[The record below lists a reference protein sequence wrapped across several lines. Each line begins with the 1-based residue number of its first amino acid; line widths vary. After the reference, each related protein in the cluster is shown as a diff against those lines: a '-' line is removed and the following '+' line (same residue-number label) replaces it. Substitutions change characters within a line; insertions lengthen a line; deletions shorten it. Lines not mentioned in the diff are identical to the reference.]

1 MFLSRL
7 RRIIAAGNPYHYFP
21 GKGRFSA
28 DAVGEDSEEI
38 IGEDEMKEQLD
49 SDLSEQTVYEAAN
62 EGVLDEF
69 QNDEEQAL
77 NATRQGE
84 YENQSDSVGAEF
96 DRQMTEAAYNIAGN
110 SDADLEQKTTKI
122 FDNTG
127 MTDDINNQSTNLAY
141 KQNVPGMSLARG
153 TEPLKNDSQ
162 KEYRGMEIKAS
173 VPNTGNRNPVL
184 GMEGTTVSDEQRAAA
199 MEQMEEPGTLTD
211 EEPFSQL

>member
-1 MFLSRL
+1 MLLSRL

-21 GKGRFSA
+21 AGGRFRA

-38 IGEDEMKEQLD
+38 IGDDEMKEQLD
-49 SDLSEQTVYEAAN
+49 SDLSEQTVYEADN
-62 EGVLDEF
+62 DGVLDEF
-69 QNDEEQAL
+69 QNDGEQVL

-96 DRQMTEAAYNIAGN
+96 DRQMPEAAYNIAGN
-110 SDADLEQKTTKI
+110 SEAELEQKTKKI

-127 MTDDINNQSTNLAY
+127 MTDEIDNQGTNLAY
-141 KQNVPGMSLARG
+141 NQNVPAMSLARG

-162 KEYRGMEIKAS
+162 KEYRGMGIKAS

-184 GMEGTTVSDEQRAAA
+184 GMEGTTVSDEQRTAA
-199 MEQMEEPGTLTD
+199 MEQMEEPGALTD

>member
-1 MFLSRL
+1 MLLSRL

-38 IGEDEMKEQLD
+38 IGKDEMKEQLD
-49 SDLSEQTVYEAAN
+49 SDLSEQTVYETAN

-69 QNDEEQAL
+69 QNDEEQVL
-77 NATRQGE
+77 NATRQRE

-110 SDADLEQKTTKI
+110 SDAELEQKTTKI
-122 FDNTG
+122 FNNTG
-127 MTDDINNQSTNLAY
+127 MSDEIDNQGTNLAY

-162 KEYRGMEIKAS
+162 KEYRGMGIKAS
-173 VPNTGNRNPVL
+173 VPDIGNRNPVL
-184 GMEGTTVSDEQRAAA
+184 EMEGTTVSGEQRTAA

>member
-1 MFLSRL
+1 MLLSRL

-21 GKGRFSA
+21 GRGRFRA
-28 DAVGEDSEEI
+28 DAVDEDSEEI

-69 QNDEEQAL
+69 QNDGEQVL

-84 YENQSDSVGAEF
+84 YEKSDSVGAGF
-96 DRQMTEAAYNIAGN
+96 DRQMTEAAYNAAGN
-110 SDADLEQKTTKI
+110 SDAELEQKTTKI

-127 MTDDINNQSTNLAY
+127 MTDEIDNQGTNLAY
-141 KQNVPGMSLARG
+141 NQNVPAMSLARG

-162 KEYRGMEIKAS
+162 KEYRGMGIKAS
-173 VPNTGNRNPVL
+173 VPDIGNRNPVL
-184 GMEGTTVSDEQRAAA
+184 EMEGTTVSDEQRTAA
-199 MEQMEEPGTLTD
+199 MELMEDPGTLTN

>member
-1 MFLSRL
+1 MLLSRL

-21 GKGRFSA
+21 GGWRFRA

-49 SDLSEQTVYEAAN
+49 SDLREETVYEAAN

-69 QNDEEQAL
+69 QNDEEQVI
-77 NATRQGE
+77 NATKQGE

-110 SDADLEQKTTKI
+110 SDAELEQKTAKI

-127 MTDDINNQSTNLAY
+127 MTDEIDNQGTNLTFN
-141 KQNVPGMSLARG
+141 QNVPGMSLARG
-153 TEPLKNDSQ
+153 IEPLKNESQ
-162 KEYRGMEIKAS
+162 KEYRGMGIKAS
-173 VPNTGNRNPVL
+173 VPNIGNRNPVPE
-184 GMEGTTVSDEQRAAA
+184 MEGTTVSVEQRTAA
-199 MEQMEEPGTLTD
+199 MEQMEEPGTLTN

>member
-1 MFLSRL
+1 MLLSQL

-69 QNDEEQAL
+69 QNDEEQVL

-96 DRQMTEAAYNIAGN
+96 DRQMPEAAYNIAGN
-110 SDADLEQKTTKI
+110 SDAELEQKTTKI
-122 FDNTG
+122 FNNTG
-127 MTDDINNQSTNLAY
+127 MSDEIDNQGTNLAY

-162 KEYRGMEIKAS
+162 KEYRGTGIKAS
-173 VPNTGNRNPVL
+173 VPDIGNRNPVL
-184 GMEGTTVSDEQRAAA
+184 EMEGTTVSGEQRTAA